1 MRKIQNNV
9 GRPKLKLNETEIQ
22 KELKKYIK
30 GEQTAVA
37 TYTELRIGKTSFYT
51 ILKKRGIKKM
61 LVQFKRLKHSLFR
74 HYKNENIQIKMNERS
89 IILSNGENKNT
100 IIHIGL

>member
-1 MRKIQNNV
+1 
-9 GRPKLKLNETEIQ
+9 
-22 KELKKYIK
+22 
-30 GEQTAVA
+30 
-37 TYTELRIGKTSFYT
+37 
-51 ILKKRGIKKM
+51 M